1 MRYILKNK
9 LDYILRY
16 IVGTALLIV
25 SLLFVLNPENAES
38 FKVLNQPDPIR
49 HILGWT
55 EAAFCVLFIFYR
67 THYLGAFGL
76 FIVFAFAAYLHLKV
90 GIRPYG
96 LIGWTVGIL
105 FVLYCDKRRKATAN
119 KSGVER

>member
-1 MRYILKNK
+1 MQFILKNK

-16 IVGTALLIV
+16 VIGTALLIV
-25 SLLFVLNPENAES
+25 SLLFVLDPANAES
-38 FKVLNQPDPIR
+38 FKILNQPDYIR
-49 HILGWT
+49 QILGWT

-76 FIVFAFAAYLHLKV
+76 LVVFVFAAYLHLKV
-90 GIRPYG
+90 GVRPYG

-105 FVLYCDKRRKATAN
+105 FVLYCGSRRKTTA
-119 KSGVER
+119 KSIAAR